1 MFTHVTVEL
10 PRVIEAAGLPLVRD
24 IIYERSI
31 YFFTLTKKK
40 KQKKHLGL
48 VQAIHLWTQHGW
60 SWRTDN
66 LSGIQDEAI

>member
-31 YFFTLTKKK
+31 YFSHSPKKNK
-40 KQKKHLGL
+40 K
-48 VQAIHLWTQHGW
+48 TF
-60 SWRTDN
+60 RTGPGNPSLDT
-66 LSGIQDEAI
+66 AWVVMVH